1 MHKST
6 HVQLDQVTAPFR
18 RLAASRGQERAQG
31 EAGEGEGRPRTQ
43 DSRGVLNIVGF
54 ALSSSLKEAE
64 RESEGKRARG
74 ETAHALVR

>member
-31 EAGEGEGRPRTQ
+31 EAGEGEGGREHRIHVEFYT
-43 DSRGVLNIVGF
+43 IVGF